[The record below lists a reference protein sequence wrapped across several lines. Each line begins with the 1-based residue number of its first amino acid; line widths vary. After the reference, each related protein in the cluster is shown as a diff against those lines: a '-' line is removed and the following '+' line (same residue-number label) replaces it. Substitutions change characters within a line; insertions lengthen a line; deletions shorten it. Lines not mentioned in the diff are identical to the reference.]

1 MTYSVP
7 PSSSWERN
15 RRAAIS
21 AKVTPPRKK
30 IRVTRFSPGW
40 PKIWT
45 FQNEESLS
53 LFKKIIYFWLCSM
66 WDHSFLTRDQT
77 LAPSI
82 GKHRVFTPGLPEKN
96 YLLLM
101 LLFPPLKKTASFL
114 RKVIY
119 VLVQMVHM
127 KLRNHD
133 FDLSVFSNFG
143 DPQLRGWNLLI
154 LRE

>member
-45 FQNEESLS
+45 FQNEESLP
-53 LFKKIIYFWLCSM
+53 LFLKIMYL
-66 WDHSFLTRDQT
+66 FLAVQHVGSVSWPGIK
-77 LAPSI
+77 PSPPALECT
-82 GKHRVFTPGLPEKN
+82 VLTPRLPGKN

-114 RKVIY
+114 RKVVY
-119 VLVQMVHM
+119 VLVQTVHL

-133 FDLSVFSNFG
+133 FDLNVFSNLG
-143 DPQLRGWNLLI
+143 DPQLRGWNLLL